1 MLQRRQLSYALLPN
15 KPSCAVSAALRRK
28 FLDQKSS
35 DLLFIFKFQ
44 PTLCK
49 RGGLDGGSSSSTQ
62 PSKFLCGKRTQ
73 FYAPRCSGKI
83 KTEFD
88 FDRYTYYS
96 KGYLSLE
103 SLLSDAFKGKG
114 FQKIN
119 EMVQEKDN
127 YLPQKYNKQLLNQ
140 LDKVLKKE
148 LDKNEFSN
156 VSLLLKCI
164 QLYCR
169 SDPQEG
175 INLLLQQGL
184 ISKMVTWFERT
195 REFLSL
201 IEPKD
206 SKYLVNLVEDFFDT
220 ALIIGKSST
229 EGRKQLLESFIPYL
243 GHLAT
248 ESNVN
253 CALRQE
259 ALRTLNTL
267 LANVTR
273 EEKKTFAVSEEMC
286 LLTKELAKTIQDVG
300 DYDTQ
305 IAVVEALFRLML
317 KKWRDDLVHS
327 WSEDQYLAKAFRE
340 IKDRDFETDSRKFL
354 NELNERL
361 GDKRRVCSIPCK
373 AAHADLVELK
383 KPADDKLEEFW
394 IDFNYGSESITFYL
408 ESPEGILWESV
419 RLLKEDISS
428 FYLQEEG
435 GEKILK
441 MLMRTSTVINKTEV
455 TKIRIHFDSRFDISA
470 PLLKAM
476 GKDKMVTLDKDENA
490 NLGDYQEQ
498 TATVN
503 GQLERKEDLECADS
517 LSDILTSQQSDE
529 SVTPATKKIIIPAA
543 TVADGEKESQPLE
556 NKDGSQASSKK
567 SSVSPSCSA
576 TLAAPP
582 SAPNTLKASQLQPK
596 DKADEPDV
604 EGEADIQVR
613 EAHPLEDDTL
623 EKKKQARGS
632 SKQMV
637 EAKMDEY
644 EFEFSS
650 DPSTHEMVSAMKQK
664 IFVRKNTLHKSLEKG
679 NVKLNKPDRSL
690 PSNYK
695 NHLFSESNPETLSN
709 GVSEKSWILDSQ
721 KNSLPRVADYT
732 RKKPRVKSKL
742 KVLPLSSP
750 SSGSDYGAKKVEN
763 SAVPRDKV
771 QRRTK
776 PTSEM
781 HQHTTV
787 CPVHVCS
794 TPCSHIRQNGLEMMD
809 PTFPLSN
816 NSSPSASDV
825 RTSKKYEAASSTLL
839 LEDKISKSKRKFS
852 EWSADLSRK
861 RSKHIERLPTNELSI
876 MFEPRKLFTSIE
888 MAEETPKGPHLNE
901 FENEVFASKIL
912 GEEIGDP
919 GVIAAFE
926 NFTSEL
932 KKTFWFRYKRIE
944 IYTQKI
950 LKAPEQ
956 NISALLKQIHQ
967 SRLHELETFHRIVVK
982 ELANLEKRTEFLS
995 SLEKDTV
1002 EFWTKQSNKLNSKL
1016 NAFCIHQ
1023 IQRLQTMET
1032 VLEDTRGLDGT
1043 IHNVN
1048 MCVIIQ

>member
-1 MLQRRQLSYALLPN
+1 
-15 KPSCAVSAALRRK
+15 
-28 FLDQKSS
+28 
-35 DLLFIFKFQ
+35 
-44 PTLCK
+44 
-49 RGGLDGGSSSSTQ
+49 
-62 PSKFLCGKRTQ
+62 
-73 FYAPRCSGKI
+73 
-83 KTEFD
+83 
-88 FDRYTYYS
+88 
-96 KGYLSLE
+96 
-103 SLLSDAFKGKG
+103 
-114 FQKIN
+114 
-119 EMVQEKDN
+119 MVQEKDN

-201 IEPKD
+201 IEPKE

-229 EGRKQLLESFIPYL
+229 EGRKQLLDSFIPYL

-273 EEKKTFAVSEEMC
+273 EEKKAFAVSEEMC
-286 LLTKELAKTIQDVG
+286 LLTKELAKIIQDVG

-327 WSEDQYLAKAFRE
+327 WFEDQYLAKAFRE

-361 GDKRRVCSIPCK
+361 GDKRRVYSIPCK
-373 AAHADLVELK
+373 AAHADPIELK

-408 ESPEGILWESV
+408 ESPEGTLWESV

-428 FYLQEEG
+428 YYLQEEE

-441 MLMRTSTVINKTEV
+441 MLMRSSAVINKTEV
-455 TKIRIHFDSRFDISA
+455 TKIRIHFDSQFDISA
-470 PLLKAM
+470 PLFKAI
-476 GKDKMVTLDKDENA
+476 GKDKMVTLDKEENA
-490 NLGDYQEQ
+490 NLGEQ
-498 TATVN
+498 TATVSS
-503 GQLERKEDLECADS
+503 QLERKEDFAGTDS

-529 SVTPATKKIIIPAA
+529 SVTPAPKKIIIPAA
-543 TVADGEKESQPLE
+543 TVADGEKESQQLE
-556 NKDGSQASSKK
+556 NKDGSQASSNIP
-567 SSVSPSCSA
+567 SVSPSCSA
-576 TLAAPP
+576 NTLAAPP
-582 SAPNTLKASQLQPK
+582 SAPNTLKASQLQPN

-604 EGEADIQVR
+604 EGEADIHIK
-613 EAHPLEDDTL
+613 EPHPLEDDTL
-623 EKKKQARGS
+623 DKKKQARGS
-632 SKQMV
+632 SKKMV
-637 EAKMDEY
+637 EAKMGEY

-650 DPSTHEMVSAMKQK
+650 DPSTHEMISEMKQK
-664 IFVRKNTLHKSLEKG
+664 IFGQKKTLHKSLEKG
-679 NVKLNKPDRSL
+679 NVKLNKLERSL

-709 GVSEKSWILDSQ
+709 GVSEKSWILNSQ
-721 KNSLPRVADYT
+721 KNPLPKVADYT
-732 RKKPRVKSKL
+732 RKKPKVKSKL

-763 SAVPRDKV
+763 SAVPRDKI

-776 PTSEM
+776 PTSEK
-781 HQHTTV
+781 HHYTTL

-794 TPCSHIRQNGLEMMD
+794 TPCSHIRQNGLEMMNA
-809 PTFPLSN
+809 TFPLSS
-816 NSSPSASDV
+816 NSSPSASDA

-852 EWSADLSRK
+852 EWSADFNRK
-861 RSKHIERLPTNELSI
+861 RSKHTERLPSNELSI
-876 MFEPRKLFTSIE
+876 TFEPRKLFTSIE
-888 MAEETPKGPHLNE
+888 MAEETPKGQHLND
-901 FENEVFASKIL
+901 FENEVFASKIF
-912 GEEIGDP
+912 GEEIGDS

-932 KKTFWFRYKRIE
+932 KKTFWFRYKRME
-944 IYTQKI
+944 IYTQKV

-956 NISALLKQIHQ
+956 SISALLSRIHQ
-967 SRLHELETFHRIVVK
+967 SRLHELETFHKIVVK

-1023 IQRLQTMET
+1023 IQRLQSMDT

-1043 IHNVN
+1043 NHNVN
-1048 MCVIIQ
+1048 HGKAMDHKEE